1 MTNQTKNSKVLIFD
15 IETSPNIAYVWGAWK
30 QNISSKQFLEKS
42 YIMSFAAKWLG
53 GEEVFYV
60 ENRHN
65 NDKEL
70 VTSLYKLLDE
80 AEVVVAH
87 NGKKFDL
94 PKVLGRG
101 LVHGL
106 KPPSPY
112 HTVDTLLVAR
122 KRFGFVSNRLADLCH
137 ELGLTEKDEHK
148 NFAGFDLWLQC
159 LKQNDAAWAEMKHY
173 NIQDVY
179 ALEDLYKRMLP
190 YIDNHPN
197 MGVGICSCGNCG
209 STNMQKRGTYKTK
222 AGLTYQRYVCSS
234 CGSWSRDKTKEAG
247 GNNLR
252 VAFNG

>member
-1 MTNQTKNSKVLIFD
+1 MTKKKVLLFD
-15 IETSPNIAYVWGAWK
+15 IETSPHIAYVWSAWK
-30 QNISSKQFLEKS
+30 QNVSGKQFIEKS
-42 YIMSFAAKWLG
+42 YLMSFAAKWLDD
-53 GEEVFYV
+53 ERVIYV

-65 NDKEL
+65 NDRHLVGEL
-70 VTSLYKLLDE
+70 YRLLDE
-80 AEVVVAH
+80 ADVVVAH

-101 LVHGL
+101 LVHGF

-112 HTVDTLLVAR
+112 HTVDPLLVAR

-190 YIDNHPN
+190 YIDTHPN
-197 MGVGICSCGNCG
+197 MGITSCSCGNCG
-209 STNMQKRGTYKTK
+209 SDNLQRRGTYTTK
-222 AGLTYQRYVCSS
+222 AGLTYQRFVCNE
-234 CGSWSRDKTKEAG
+234 CGSWSRSKTKESG
-247 GNNLR
+247 GNTMR

>member
-1 MTNQTKNSKVLIFD
+1 MTNKVLIFD

-30 QNISSKQFLEKS
+30 QNISGKQFLEKS
-42 YIMSFAAKWLG
+42 YIMSFAAKWLDDDR
-53 GEEVFYV
+53 VVYV

-65 NDKEL
+65 NDKYL
-70 VTSLYKLLDE
+70 VTELYRLLDE
-80 AEVVVAH
+80 ADVVVAH

-197 MGVGICSCGNCG
+197 VGVSECSCSNCG
-209 STNMQKRGTYKTK
+209 AVNLQRRGVYRTK
-222 AGLTYQRYVCSS
+222 AGLSYQRYVCKD
-234 CGSWSRDKTKEAG
+234 CGSWSRTKTRQAG
-247 GNNLR
+247 GNDMR
-252 VAFNG
+252 AASNG